1 MTSTTLDPKSR
12 ITARIPASVQTM
24 LEDAATFLGVP
35 LNSFLVSAAVEKA
48 GDVLAAERVIKLGRN
63 DVEFLER
70 LMDNPP
76 EPNAALMAAAAKHK
90 EMIRA

>member
-24 LEDAATFLGVP
+24 LEDAATFLGVT

-63 DVEFLER
+63 DVEFMER

-76 EPNAALMAAAAKHK
+76 EPNAALKAAAAKHK

>member
-1 MTSTTLDPKSR
+1 MSTATADPKAR
-12 ITARIPASVQTM
+12 ITARIPASVQSV
-24 LEDAATFLGVP
+24 LEEAAACLGVP

-63 DVEFLER
+63 DAEFLER

-76 EPNAALMAAAAKHK
+76 EPNAALKTAAAKHK
-90 EMIRA
+90 EMIGA